1 MKLRILLSISIFMLS
16 HSVFAVIV
24 DKLQDYSW
32 KPLKVGAGGF
42 VTGMYIHPNEANL
55 MYVRTDVSGA
65 YRWDPA
71 NSVWKQLVTSES
83 MPVDFSYYAT
93 YGGVTSIAGAPTDAN
108 IVYMAY
114 QNRIFKSVDKGDT
127 WTVTAFLE
135 NMDSNGDGRQEGE
148 RIVVDP
154 HNSNLV
160 YYGSVGNGLFRTEDG
175 GAKWNRVTGIP
186 VGRVNHGVNTIVFD
200 KKSGTTNSKTKTI
213 YVTVDGE
220 GVYQSKDAGISW
232 IKLVDTDIVRPAPRD
247 AEIGPDG
254 TYYVAYTNETG
265 SKGAVKKYVNNVW
278 VNITPNVG
286 SSPYND
292 IAVEPNNGQQIVVIS
307 SGGSTWSSNNQ
318 GQNWTTKYEHFI
330 LQSPNIEW
338 MGKQVT
344 SWLSIGEI
352 LFDPHD
358 SGKLWFAEGF
368 GVWWTKDLGQY
379 DYGVTW
385 IEESRGIEETC
396 GNTVVCPPGG
406 KPITAQA

>member
-32 KPLKVGAGGF
+32 KPLKVGVGGF

-154 HNSNLV
+154 HNNNLV
-160 YYGSVGNGLFRTEDG
+160 Y
-175 GAKWNRVTGIP
+175 
-186 VGRVNHGVNTIVFD
+186 
-200 KKSGTTNSKTKTI
+200 
-213 YVTVDGE
+213 
-220 GVYQSKDAGISW
+220 
-232 IKLVDTDIVRPAPRD
+232 
-247 AEIGPDG
+247 
-254 TYYVAYTNETG
+254 
-265 SKGAVKKYVNNVW
+265 
-278 VNITPNVG
+278 
-286 SSPYND
+286 
-292 IAVEPNNGQQIVVIS
+292 
-307 SGGSTWSSNNQ
+307 
-318 GQNWTTKYEHFI
+318 
-330 LQSPNIEW
+330 
-338 MGKQVT
+338 
-344 SWLSIGEI
+344 
-352 LFDPHD
+352 
-358 SGKLWFAEGF
+358 
-368 GVWWTKDLGQY
+368 
-379 DYGVTW
+379 
-385 IEESRGIEETC
+385 
-396 GNTVVCPPGG
+396 
-406 KPITAQA
+406 